1 MIRSWAL
8 MAIMCGSLAL
18 GCAGASRA
26 MTSTSW
32 APDAEPPIDDA
43 MRARSQP
50 WWSGF
55 DDETMS
61 ELIESARL
69 RSASA
74 GPAKS
79 LDAIP
84 VEVGVA
90 AAYVSLR
97 VHMLGLTYLENARS
111 AITRQLQLMIASKP
125 QHDDFIRELNQR
137 KVRTDDLIK
146 KINAQ
151 RDIHLAFLSAQC
163 GMSQEELNAVIDST
177 REDRTRTLPHFQ
189 SPVPHALPAA
199 LLLNR
204 NDVNLAAALYG
215 IDPAERLSG
224 AIEAMDESTGSTES
238 EELEATHPD
247 YPLYAAV
254 VAQAR
259 SEVSEALH
267 HLQAQSDIADTAY
280 TRVQSAKSGFQASK
294 ERRDRGQMSE
304 VRLMEDFQELLHEL
318 QALSV
323 ANGDLAVAWIAL
335 IGRLG
340 DGTSIDGSSTSTSTS
355 ARVRVLPQV
364 SQRRR
369 DP

>member
-8 MAIMCGSLAL
+8 TAIMCGSLAL
-18 GCAGASRA
+18 GCPGASRA
-26 MTSTSW
+26 MTNTSS
-32 APDAEPPIDDA
+32 APDAEPLIGDA

-50 WWSGF
+50 WWLGF

-61 ELIESARL
+61 ELIGTARL

-125 QHDDFIRELNQR
+125 QHDDFVKELNHR
-137 KVRTDDLIK
+137 KVQTDDLIR

-163 GMSQEELNAVIDST
+163 GMSQEALNEVIDSR
-177 REDRTRTLPHFQ
+177 REDRPRTLPHFQ
-189 SPVPHALPAA
+189 SPVPHALPVV

-215 IDPAERLSG
+215 IDPAAGLSG
-224 AIEAMDESTGSTES
+224 AIEAMDESTESTKS
-238 EELEATHPD
+238 EEVEATLLH
-247 YPLYAAV
+247 YPLYSAV

-280 TRVQSAKSGFQASK
+280 TRVLSAKSEFQASK

-304 VRLMEDFQELLHEL
+304 VRLMEQFQELLHEL

-340 DGTSIDGSSTSTSTS
+340 DGTSIDGSSTSSS